1 VEATPVKEMVRWRG
15 FSLSGAPI
23 APAFAPCAIVAQV
36 ARPAEV
42 CPLASS
48 MMMAAD
54 RASDVRF
61 RLTNGLGLVMPQA
74 EPLAPLPL
82 NCASQGQGVGEN
94 PAEFSYRATWL
105 RVDCEISLGLCVID
119 LMNEVLRLILSTNSV
134 VTDTGITRPLE
145 GNIPEQEGA
154 FIQEIIK
161 QTQPKISVEIGLA
174 YGISTLYICEALQEV
189 NAIKH
194 IVIDPIQNLPYGNLP
209 YGGRDSPS
217 GWEGVGLTNIRRA
230 GYSDIVDFHD
240 VPSYQYM
247 AQLSAEHA
255 TIDFAFI
262 DGAHNFDYVLVDVFL
277 IDKLLKRGGI
287 IILDDVSYPSIRS
300 VCRYVLSNLRYK
312 CIGPRVKQKT
322 ALSKRL
328 ASMVSSKMPL
338 GKKIFSPKLTLPDW
352 QLNLPSSNYVAL
364 QKLEDDVIGETAEC
378 TRHWAD
384 YTAF

>member
-1 VEATPVKEMVRWRG
+1 
-15 FSLSGAPI
+15 
-23 APAFAPCAIVAQV
+23 
-36 ARPAEV
+36 
-42 CPLASS
+42 
-48 MMMAAD
+48 
-54 RASDVRF
+54 
-61 RLTNGLGLVMPQA
+61 
-74 EPLAPLPL
+74 
-82 NCASQGQGVGEN
+82 VGEN
-94 PAEFSYRATWL
+94 PAEFSRRATWF

-209 YGGRDSPS
+209 YGRDSPS

-240 VPSYQYM
+240 VPSYQYL

-312 CIGPRVKQKT
+312 CIGPRVKQKI

-338 GKKIFSPKLTLPDW
+338 GKKVFSPELTLPDW

-378 TRHWAD
+378 TRHWTD
-384 YTAF
+384 YTGF